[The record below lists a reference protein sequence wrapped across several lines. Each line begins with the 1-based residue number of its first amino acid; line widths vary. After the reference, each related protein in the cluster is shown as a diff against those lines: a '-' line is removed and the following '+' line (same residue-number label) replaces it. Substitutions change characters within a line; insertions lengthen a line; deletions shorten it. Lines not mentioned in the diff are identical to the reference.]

1 MNHTGMLH
9 CSFREWQIKH
19 RDANSDEYLVVDG
32 DEQKIMSIVGFDFFQ
47 EC

>member
-9 CSFREWQIKH
+9 SFREWQIKH
-19 RDANSDEYLVVDG
+19 RDANSDEYLVADG
-32 DEQKIMSIVGFDFFQ
+32 DEEKIMTKAGFDYYQ